1 MAFNINDF
9 RGELEFGGA
18 RPSLFEVT
26 MTNPLNGASD
36 SKFRFLCRAAA
47 VPAATVGVVTTPYFG
62 RQVKH
67 AGNRTFDPWTVTII
81 NDEDFAIRNTLEQW
95 NTEINTL
102 QGNLRTAAA
111 GVAQYKA
118 GVADVVQYGKDG
130 RAIRSYQFVGL
141 WCSDISAMDLS
152 WDAEAIQEFTATF
165 QYDYWIPGTAG
176 DTLNTVA
183 V

>member
-1 MAFNINDF
+1 MAFNINEF

-18 RPSLFEVT
+18 RPSLFEVV
-26 MTNPLNGASD
+26 MTNPINGSAD
-36 SKFRFLCRAAA
+36 SKFRFMCRAAQI
-47 VPAATVGVVTTPYFG
+47 PAATVGTIITPYFG

-102 QGNLRTAAA
+102 EGNLRTAAA
-111 GVAQYKA
+111 GVSNYKA
-118 GVADVVQYGKDG
+118 GTADVTQYGKDG
-130 RAIRSYQFVGL
+130 RALRTYQFVGM
-141 WCSDISAMDLS
+141 WCSDLSAMDLS
-152 WDAEAIQEFTATF
+152 WDTEAIQEYTVTF
-165 QYDYWIPGTAG
+165 QYDYWQTVSPG

-183 V
+183 I